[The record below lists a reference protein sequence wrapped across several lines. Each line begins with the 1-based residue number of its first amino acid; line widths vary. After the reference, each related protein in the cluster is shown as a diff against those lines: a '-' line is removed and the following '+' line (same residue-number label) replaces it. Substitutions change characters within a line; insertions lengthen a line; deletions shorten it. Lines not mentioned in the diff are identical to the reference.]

1 MTETAS
7 SKVSC
12 LGRQRSA
19 RELKIM
25 HTVAGLYVLVE
36 AGRHWGMCW
45 TIKMKMRVIILC

>member
-7 SKVSC
+7 GEVSC
-12 LGRQRSA
+12 LGRFGRQRSA

-36 AGRHWGMCW
+36 ADRHWGGGD
-45 TIKMKMRVIILC
+45 VLDY